1 MDKAWETWMSGG
13 ESKCSLQETLPK
25 CSQEILF
32 LRDTGRGLWAD
43 TTQLNHTGVSVVIQL
58 QQILHQTCAVQSLS
72 CVQIHAS
79 PTLAWTAACQAS
91 LFFTISQSLL
101 KLMSMELVCHPTI
114 SSSVIPFSSCLQ
126 SFPAFGSFLMS
137 RLFTSRGQ
145 TIRASVS
152 ASVLPVNIKGWFLFG
167 LTGLISLQSK
177 GLSRGF
183 SPDLGKDFL

>member
-1 MDKAWETWMSGG
+1 M
-13 ESKCSLQETLPK
+13 QP
-25 CSQEILF
+25 
-32 LRDTGRGLWAD
+32 
-43 TTQLNHTGVSVVIQL
+43 
-58 QQILHQTCAVQSLS
+58 QQVLHQTCVVQSLS

-79 PTLAWTAACQAS
+79 PTPAWTAACQAS
-91 LFFTISQSLL
+91 LFFIISQSLL

-114 SSSVIPFSSCLQ
+114 SSSVIPVSSCLQ

-137 RLFTSRGQ
+137 QLFTSGGQ

-152 ASVLPVNIKGWFLFG
+152 ASVLPMNIKGWFPFG

-183 SPDLGKDFL
+183 SPDLGKDFLQDLSILTNVLRD